1 MHPDTVNSPLL
12 LGALLLIY
20 GSGSL
25 LNLSILTT
33 YARHAPSLLKTR
45 LDRITAALI
54 AICFVWSLGRS
65 TIEILIA
72 TNKSTQSDRVAA
84 CFTSIVMS
92 FIFAFNFILAMERYF
107 SIKDINGKPFYKAV
121 YVALALCVAALL
133 GIFATSTAADG
144 IRPDSKPQAMI
155 WDAIASVG
163 FLGASTGMVALYIA
177 TYRFTT
183 RMFDESPRT
192 VAYFVK
198 QPPPPPPVAVT
209 IVATSDSNASGTP
222 TSSPH
227 PRAAPRFELNR
238 LPASTASRI
247 LDAEQLEHVRIKA
260 EKQLLVNC
268 IIMSAGLIVC
278 YAPIFFYQIV
288 HAFLGINTVNEEK
301 TPQGGDV
308 FYVFGCVAV
317 ALDVLLTPGLV
328 LYFRRDV
335 RKRVYVW
342 GSS

>member
-12 LGALLLIY
+12 LGVLLLIY
-20 GSGSL
+20 GSGSI

-54 AICFVWSLGRS
+54 AICFIWSLGRS

-121 YVALALCVAALL
+121 YVCLALCVAALL

-144 IRPDSKPQAMI
+144 IRPDNKPQAMI
-155 WDAIASVG
+155 WDVIASVG

-198 QPPPPPPVAVT
+198 QPPPVAVA
-209 IVATSDSNASGTP
+209 IVATSDSNASTS

-227 PRAAPRFELNR
+227 PRTPRFELNR
-238 LPASTASRI
+238 LPATTIASRI

-268 IIMSAGLIVC
+268 IIMSAGLIIC

-288 HAFLGINTVNEEK
+288 HAFLGIHTVNEENK
-301 TPQGGDV
+301 APQGGDV

-335 RKRVYVW
+335 RKRVCVW
-342 GSS
+342 ASS

>member
-121 YVALALCVAALL
+121 YISLALCVAALL

-155 WDAIASVG
+155 WDAIASIG

-198 QPPPPPPVAVT
+198 QPPPPVAVT
-209 IVATSDSNASGTP
+209 IVATSDSNL
-222 TSSPH
+222 SST
-227 PRAAPRFELNR
+227 RAAPRFELNR
-238 LPASTASRI
+238 LPATSASRI

-268 IIMSAGLIVC
+268 IIMSAGLIIC

-301 TPQGGDV
+301 APQGGDV

-335 RKRVYVW
+335 RKRVCVW

>member
-12 LGALLLIY
+12 LAVLLLIY
-20 GSGSL
+20 GSGSI
-25 LNLSILTT
+25 LNLAVLTT
-33 YARHAPSLLKTR
+33 YARHAASLLKTR

-72 TNKSTQSDRVAA
+72 TNKSMQSDRVGA

-107 SIKDINGKPFYKAV
+107 SIKDINGRPFYNAV
-121 YVALALCVAALL
+121 YVLLGLCVAALL
-133 GIFATSTAADG
+133 AIFATSTAADG
-144 IRPDSKPQAMI
+144 IRPDYKPQATI

-198 QPPPPPPVAVT
+198 QPAPVAVT
-209 IVATSDSNASGTP
+209 IPATSDTSTP

-227 PRAAPRFELNR
+227 SRTPRFELNR
-238 LPASTASRI
+238 LPTTTASRV
-247 LDAEQLEHVRIKA
+247 LDPEQLEHVRIKA

-278 YAPIFFYQIV
+278 YAPIFFYRIV
-288 HAFLGINTVNEEK
+288 HAFLGINTVNQEK
-301 TPQGGDV
+301 VPQGGDV

-328 LYFRRDV
+328 LYFRRDL
-335 RKRVYVW
+335 RKSVGVWSRV
-342 GSS
+342 